1 MMNKISDN
9 FEKPEFP
16 LFSLFRGKRKS
27 SGIDT
32 SIEGFRYVGIN
43 LTKEQYQDLVALN
56 LSLMSGKRD
65 SIPVFNMMIL
75 LKILGLLPPEMVCEV
90 GDNQSGDDSGD
101 DFREKFQ
108 RKFGKFKE

>member
-1 MMNKISDN
+1 MNTDCRNKKKFHFPKIFQKKYED
-9 FEKPEFP
+9 
-16 LFSLFRGKRKS
+16 

-43 LTKEQYQDLVALN
+43 LTKEQHQDLVALN
-56 LSLMSGKRD
+56 ISLMSGKRD

-75 LKILGLLPPEMVCEV
+75 LKILGLLPPEMICEV
-90 GDNQSGDDSGD
+90 GDNQTGNDGGD

-108 RKFGKFKE
+108 RKFGKYRE